1 MSRNFVRTHRPAL
14 VIALT
19 LIIACHNTI
28 SPVNPVNVAG
38 TYALS
43 STTGTIGW
51 SETPISGS
59 LVLAPDGSARR
70 SVSYQRDSTTAVIAV
85 IAVGTY
91 RVADST
97 VYLALR
103 EDNGQSAFEWRVA
116 ATVVNGGLLRLAYP
130 RPADGT
136 IVEIYQ
142 RQ

>member
-1 MSRNFVRTHRPAL
+1 MSRISVRTHLPAL

-19 LIIACHNTI
+19 LSSACHNTL
-28 SPVNPVNVAG
+28 SPVNVVG
-38 TYALS
+38 TYTLS
-43 STTGTIGW
+43 STTGTIGRF
-51 SETPISGS
+51 ETPVSGS
-59 LVLAPDGSARR
+59 LVLAPNGSAER
-70 SVSYQRDSTTAVIAV
+70 SVSYYRDTTTALTEVIA
-85 IAVGTY
+85 IGTY

-103 EDNGQSAFEWRVA
+103 EDSGQSAFEWRVA
-116 ATVVNGGLLRLAYP
+116 ATVANGGLLRLAYP